1 MDVKIA
7 AFGEKDI
14 MLIFKA
20 AGIDVFPLSGDI
32 SEIDEAEKKFRQLVG
47 SNYGII
53 FVTETVALKLDHL
66 IREFSE
72 KFQPSVVVIPG
83 PGKRNNYAVNDL
95 RRIIIKAIGVDIMT
109 EKEIGVIK

>member
-1 MDVKIA
+1 MNVKIA
-7 AFGEKDI
+7 AFGEEDI

-20 AGIDVFPLSGDI
+20 AGIDVFPQSVDI
-32 SEIDEAEKKFRQLVG
+32 REIDEAEKKFRQLVD

-53 FVTETVALKLDHL
+53 FVTETVALKLDNL

-83 PGKRNNYAVNDL
+83 PGERKNYAVNNL
-95 RRIIIKAIGVDIMT
+95 RRIIIKAVGADIMT
-109 EKEIGVIK
+109 DKENRSN